1 MSSAATEPTPAQVAV
16 NKVVQP
22 REVVIYSHSGIF
34 YWWPVWAVGFLFAF
48 LTWWQGKPEHFGD
61 VDVLVHPS
69 KNLGVIYTFVFLL
82 IILLTHI
89 SVRGMASMTVIL
101 AIVAVTLFLAYMDWW
116 EYILR
121 ALGSLAIYMNLGF
134 YLFFSSSVLFV
145 WCLAMFIADR
155 LDYWVIHPGQMV
167 HHSVFGGAEQSYDT
181 RGMSVTKLRS
191 DLFRHWVLGLGSGDL
206 QIAATGAKSGE
217 FVIPNVLFVGTKL
230 ARIQEL
236 VSLKPDEKEKPVL
249 AVGQPE

>member
-1 MSSAATEPTPAQVAV
+1 MSSAATEPILAEVAV

-22 REVVIYSHSGIF
+22 REVIIYSHSAIY
-34 YWWPVWAVGFLFAF
+34 YWWPVWAIGYLFAL
-48 LTWWQGKPEHFGD
+48 LTWLQGKPVHIGD

-82 IILLTHI
+82 VILLTHI
-89 SVRGMASMTVIL
+89 SVRGIASMTVIVTL
-101 AIVAVTLFLAYMDWW
+101 VAATLFLAYMDWW
-116 EYILR
+116 ESVLH
-121 ALGSLAIYMNLGF
+121 ALGRLAIYMNLGF
-134 YLFFSSSVLFV
+134 YLFFSSAALLV
-145 WCLAMFIADR
+145 WCLAMFVADH

-167 HHSVFGGAEQSYDT
+167 HHSVFGGGEQSYDT

-206 QIAATGAKSGE
+206 QIAATGARSGE

-230 ARIQEL
+230 RQIQEL
-236 VSLKPDEKEKPVL
+236 VSLKPDEKEKTVV